1 MLKLAVE
8 GGMAEGLDKST
19 HGVGSLFDLTGK
31 GALIT
36 GGSRGLGLQIAEA
49 LGEAGA
55 RLVIASRTTEELAK
69 AKAHLQGR
77 GVSVDYVA
85 ADNSQDE
92 DVHRLADEAIAKLGR
107 VDILVNNAGGGF
119 MAPAEDHSVEAW
131 DQVMNINIRAPFIL
145 SQQIAKRSMIPNR
158 YGRILNISSVLGL
171 RGAAGLIAYNASKG
185 AVVNFT
191 RGLAA
196 DWGPHGITVNA
207 LAPGMFPSN
216 MTAGLFEAMG
226 VDHFAN
232 ATPLRRVGDD
242 EDLKGAALLFVSD
255 AGKHIT
261 GQTLAID
268 GGASAI

>member
-1 MLKLAVE
+1 MTA
-8 GGMAEGLDKST
+8 T
-19 HGVGSLFDLTGK
+19 QLFDLTGK
-31 GALIT
+31 TALIT

-49 LGEAGA
+49 LGDAGA
-55 RLVIASRTTEELAK
+55 RLVISSRKAADLET
-69 AKAHLQGR
+69 AKAHLEGR
-77 GVSVDYVA
+77 GVTVDYIV
-85 ADNSQDE
+85 ADNGKDE
-92 DVHRLADEAIAKLGR
+92 DILRLAHEAIAKLGR
-107 VDILVNNAGGGF
+107 VDILVNNAGATWG
-119 MAPAEDHSVEAW
+119 APAEDHPIEAW
-131 DQVMNINIRAPFIL
+131 DKVMNLNVRSLFIL

-158 YGRILNISSVLGL
+158 YGRILNLASIAGL
-171 RGAAGLIAYNASKG
+171 RGGAGVIAYNTSKG

-207 LAPGMFPSN
+207 LAPGMFPSK
-216 MTAGLFEAMG
+216 MTAGIFKEKG

-232 ATPLRRVGDD
+232 AAPLRRVGDD

-268 GGASAI
+268 GGVSAV